1 MASSTSSD
9 LKLELM
15 TTGEKSGQ
23 WGTITNT
30 NLQILEQA
38 TSGYLS
44 LDVASSDVA
53 LSLSNFTTSNGKNLY
68 YKLTGTLAANR
79 TVTMP
84 DSAERVFIVE
94 DATVRS
100 ASHYT
105 LTVKTVSGTGVVMPV
120 GSKIVLYSDGTN
132 ISSGPITKG
141 FNTVTSAYTAISG
154 DQILAN
160 TTGGAIT
167 ITLPTSPSTGDEVSI
182 TDARGTFATNN
193 LTINRNGQP
202 IESVAANDILMTNGQ
217 FVDLVYVDATRGW
230 AFRNTKDRG
239 YTTVT
244 ANVTG
249 IAGDQILAN
258 TTGGA
263 FTVTLPA
270 SPTVGD
276 EVTITDARGTFA
288 TNNLTIG
295 RNGQPIE
302 SVAANDI
309 LITNGQSVNLVYV
322 DGTRGWA
329 YKGLKTRGYTTV
341 TANVTVIPGDQI
353 LANTTGGV
361 FTVTLPASPAV
372 GDEVVIVDA
381 RGTFATNN
389 LTVARNSQPINTGTS
404 DLTLSTNG
412 QAITLVYVDSTR
424 GWAFKTNTA

>member
-53 LSLSNFTTSNGKNLY
+53 LALSNFTTSNGKNLY

-120 GSKIVLYSDGTN
+120 GSKMVLYSDGTN

-141 FNTVTSAYTAISG
+141 FNTVTSAYTAVSG

-217 FVDLVYVDATRGW
+217 FVDLVYVDAT
-230 AFRNTKDRG
+230 
-239 YTTVT
+239 
-244 ANVTG
+244 
-249 IAGDQILAN
+249 
-258 TTGGA
+258 
-263 FTVTLPA
+263 
-270 SPTVGD
+270 
-276 EVTITDARGTFA
+276 
-288 TNNLTIG
+288 
-295 RNGQPIE
+295 
-302 SVAANDI
+302 
-309 LITNGQSVNLVYV
+309 
-322 DGTRGWA
+322 
-329 YKGLKTRGYTTV
+329 
-341 TANVTVIPGDQI
+341 
-353 LANTTGGV
+353 
-361 FTVTLPASPAV
+361 
-372 GDEVVIVDA
+372 
-381 RGTFATNN
+381 
-389 LTVARNSQPINTGTS
+389 
-404 DLTLSTNG
+404 
-412 QAITLVYVDSTR
+412 
-424 GWAFKTNTA
+424 